1 MGLTYNFFE
10 YFVFFYASSMFLAY
24 LILGVFSFISITR
37 YRTYNSRLD
46 DQFLLDSPLTPGIS
60 VVAPAYNEEKTII
73 VNVKSLLTLN
83 YPLYEVIIVN
93 DGSKDKTLELL
104 IEEFDMKETPY
115 AYVERIKTKPFKR
128 IFKSTNPKYEKL
140 TVVDK
145 ENGGTKADASNAG
158 VNASQYPYF
167 LCTDVDCIL
176 ERNTMLK
183 MIKPILN
190 AKERVIA
197 VGATLRM
204 SNSCDI
210 EEGVIERVKPP
221 TGLIPR
227 FQELEY
233 LRAYLFGKMGWSLI
247 NAVPNVSGGLG
258 LFDKE
263 IAVNAGGYDGDSH
276 AEDMDILT
284 KMAAYM
290 INNHQKYSIKYI
302 PVSCC
307 WTEGPP
313 NVKILGRQ
321 RTRWS
326 TGLAQIFF
334 VHRKILL
341 NPRYK
346 KLGMIAFPF
355 QLIYEFLAPVIEA
368 TGIVYFI
375 YLILKG
381 DVNWSMAGYIFL
393 YSYSLAI
400 MFGTLVILMD
410 NFVKRQ
416 YKTGRETFKLWLV
429 VFLEPFIYHPLLIFF
444 SLKGYFN
451 FYTSRQMEWGTMTR
465 QGYDTKNKKGTPTPN
480 INTENNN
487 NG

>member
-1 MGLTYNFFE
+1 
-10 YFVFFYASSMFLAY
+10 MFIVY
-24 LILGVFSFISITR
+24 LVLGVLSFINITR
-37 YRTYNSRLD
+37 YRTYNSRID
-46 DQFLLDSPLTPGIS
+46 DQFLIDSPLTPGIS

-104 IEEFDMKETPY
+104 IDEFELEETPY

-128 IFKSTNPKYEKL
+128 IFKSVNPKYSML

-145 ENGGTKADASNAG
+145 MNGGTKADASNAG
-158 VNASQYPYF
+158 INASQYDYF
-167 LCTDVDCIL
+167 LCTDVDCLL
-176 ERNTMLK
+176 ERNTLLR
-183 MIKPILN
+183 MIKPVLN
-190 AKERVIA
+190 SKDRVIA

-204 SNSCDI
+204 SNSCEIKDGI
-210 EEGVIERVKPP
+210 IERVKPP
-221 TGLIPR
+221 NKLIPR

-233 LRAYLFGKMGWSLI
+233 LRAYLFGKMGWSLV

-263 IAVNAGGYDGDSH
+263 VAVNAGGYDGESH
-276 AEDMDILT
+276 AEDMDMVS

-290 INNHQKYSIKYI
+290 INNHQKYRIEYI

-313 NVKILGRQ
+313 NIKILSRQ
-321 RTRWS
+321 RIRWA
-326 TGLAQIFF
+326 TGMAQIFF

-346 KLGMIAFPF
+346 KMGMITFPF
-355 QLIYEFLAPVIEA
+355 QLIYEFLAPVIEFI
-368 TGIVYFI
+368 GIIYFI
-375 YLILKG
+375 FLILKG

-400 MFGTLVILMD
+400 MFGTLVILLD

-416 YKTGRETFKLWLV
+416 YKTSRETFKLWLM
-429 VFLEPFIYHPLLIFF
+429 VFLEPFIYHPLLIYF

-451 FYTSRQMEWGTMTR
+451 FYTSKKMEWGTMTR
-465 QGYDTKNKKGTPTPN
+465 QGYENTGTSKK
-480 INTENNN
+480 INTEDSTNA
-487 NG
+487 

>member
-1 MGLTYNFFE
+1 MDSTFDFFE
-10 YFVFFYASSMFLAY
+10 YFVFFYASSMFVVY
-24 LILGVFSFISITR
+24 LVLGVLSFINITR
-37 YRTYNSRLD
+37 YRTYNSKLD
-46 DQFLLDSPLTPGIS
+46 DQFLLNSPLTPGIS

-73 VNVKSLLTLN
+73 VNVKWLLTLN

-104 IEEFDMKETPY
+104 IEEFELVETPY

-128 IFKSTNPKYEKL
+128 IFKSTNPKYSKL

-145 ENGGTKADASNAG
+145 MNGGTKADASNAG
-158 VNASQYPYF
+158 INASQYPYF

-176 ERNTMLK
+176 ERNTMLR

-190 AKERVIA
+190 NSSRVIA

-210 EEGVIERVKPP
+210 KDGVIERVRPP
-221 TGLIPR
+221 QGLIPR
-227 FQELEY
+227 FQEMEY
-233 LRAYLFGKMGWSLI
+233 LRAYLFGKMGWSLV
-247 NAVPNVSGGLG
+247 NCVPNVSGGLG

-263 IAVNAGGYDGDSH
+263 VAVNAGGYDGASH
-276 AEDMDILT
+276 AEDMDIMV

-290 INNHQKYSIKYI
+290 INNHQKYSIEYI
-302 PVSCC
+302 PVSSC

-321 RTRWS
+321 RTRWA

-346 KLGMIAFPF
+346 RLGLITFPF

-368 TGIVYFI
+368 LGIVYFI
-375 YLILKG
+375 LLVLKG
-381 DVNWSMAGYIFL
+381 DVNWPMAFYIFL

-400 MFGTLVILMD
+400 MFGTLVVLLD

-416 YKTGRETFKLWLV
+416 YKTGRETFKLWLM
-429 VFLEPFIYHPLLIFF
+429 VFLEPFLYHPLLIWF

-465 QGYDTKNKKGTPTPN
+465 QGYDNNNKKKPTKV
-480 INTENNN
+480 IQKADA
-487 NG
+487 

>member
-1 MGLTYNFFE
+1 MGDTDNFFE
-10 YFVFFYASSMFLAY
+10 YFVFFYASSMVLLYLVLA
-24 LILGVFSFISITR
+24 ILSFINITR

-46 DQFLLDSPLTPGIS
+46 DQLLLESPLTPGIS

-83 YPLYEVIIVN
+83 YPLYEIIIVN
-93 DGSKDKTLELL
+93 DGSKDRTLDLL
-104 IEEFDMKETPY
+104 IEEFELEETPY

-128 IFKSTNPKYEKL
+128 IFKSTNPAHSRL

-145 ENGGTKADASNAG
+145 VNGGTKADASNAG
-158 VNASQYPYF
+158 INAAQYPYF

-176 ERNTMLK
+176 ERNTLLK
-183 MIKPILN
+183 MIKPVLN
-190 AKERVIA
+190 SNTRVIS

-204 SNSCDI
+204 SNSC
-210 EEGVIERVKPP
+210 EVKNGVIVRVKPP
-221 TGLIPR
+221 EALIPR
-227 FQELEY
+227 FQEMEY

-247 NAVPNVSGGLG
+247 NCVPNVSGGLG
-258 LFDKE
+258 LFDRE
-263 IAVNAGGYDGDSH
+263 VAVNAGGYDGSSH
-276 AEDMDILT
+276 AEDMDIMV

-290 INNHQKYSIKYI
+290 INNHYKYKIAYI

-313 NVKILGRQ
+313 NVRILGRQ
-321 RTRWS
+321 RARWAS
-326 TGLAQIFF
+326 GLAQIFF

-346 KLGMIAFPF
+346 RLGLITFPF

-368 TGIVYFI
+368 LGIIYFI
-375 YLILKG
+375 FLIIKG
-381 DVNWSMAGYIFL
+381 DVNWDMAGYIFF
-393 YSYSLAI
+393 YSYSIAI

-416 YKTGRETFKLWLV
+416 YQTSLETLKLWLM
-429 VFLEPFIYHPLLIFF
+429 VFLEPFLYHPLLIYFT
-444 SLKGYFN
+444 LKGYFN
-451 FYTSRQMEWGTMTR
+451 FYAARKMEWGTMTR
-465 QGYDTKNKKGTPTPN
+465 QGVGNVSIPTEAENTTKNTIG
-480 INTENNN
+480 
-487 NG
+487 

>member
-1 MGLTYNFFE
+1 MEVTYNFFE

-24 LILGVFSFISITR
+24 LILGVLSFINITR
-37 YRTYNSRLD
+37 YRTYNSRWD
-46 DQFLLDSPLTPGIS
+46 DQFLLESPLTPGIS

-83 YPLYEVIIVN
+83 YPLFEVIIVN

-104 IEEFDMKETPY
+104 IEEFELVETPY

-128 IFKSTNPKYEKL
+128 IFKSTNPKYSML
-140 TVVDK
+140 TIVDK
-145 ENGGTKADASNAG
+145 MNGGTKADASNAG
-158 VNASQYPYF
+158 INASQYPYF

-176 ERNTMLK
+176 ERNTMLR

-190 AKERVIA
+190 SKDRVIG

-204 SNSCDI
+204 SNSCDVAD
-210 EEGVIERVKPP
+210 GVIERVRPP
-221 TGLIPR
+221 DGLIPR

-247 NAVPNVSGGLG
+247 NCVPNISGGLG

-263 IAVNAGGYDGDSH
+263 VAVNAGGYDGESH
-276 AEDMDILT
+276 AEDMDMMT
-284 KMAAYM
+284 KMVAYM
-290 INNHQKYSIKYI
+290 INNHQKYSVAYI

-321 RTRWS
+321 RTRWA

-334 VHRKILL
+334 VHRKILF
-341 NPRYK
+341 NPRYR
-346 KLGMIAFPF
+346 KLGLVVFPF
-355 QLIYEFLAPVIEA
+355 QLIYEFLAPVIEFS
-368 TGIVYFI
+368 GILYFI
-375 YLILKG
+375 WLILKG
-381 DVNWSMAGYIFL
+381 DVNWPMATYIFF
-393 YSYSLAI
+393 YSYSLGI
-400 MFGTLVILMD
+400 MFGTLVLLLD

-416 YKTGRETFKLWLV
+416 YRTSRETFKLWLM
-429 VFLEPFIYHPLLIFF
+429 VFIEPFVYHPLLIWFG
-444 SLKGYFN
+444 LKGYFN

-465 QGYDTKNKKGTPTPN
+465 QGFDNNNKKPN
-480 INTENNN
+480 INTQNPAPNA
-487 NG
+487 

>member
-10 YFVFFYASSMFLAY
+10 YFIFFYASSMFILYLA
-24 LILGVFSFISITR
+24 LGVLSFINITR
-37 YRTYNSRLD
+37 YRTYNSRID
-46 DQFLLDSPLTPGIS
+46 DQFLIDSPLTPGIS

-83 YPLYEVIIVN
+83 YPLFEVIIVN

-104 IEEFDMKETPY
+104 IDEFELEETPY

-128 IFKSTNPKYEKL
+128 IFKSVNPKYGKL

-145 ENGGTKADASNAG
+145 MNGGTKADASNAG
-158 VNASQYPYF
+158 INASQYDFF
-167 LCTDVDCIL
+167 LCTDVDCLL
-176 ERNTMLK
+176 ERNTLLR
-183 MIKPILN
+183 MIKPVLN
-190 AKERVIA
+190 SKDRVIA

-204 SNSCDI
+204 SNSCEIKDGI
-210 EEGVIERVKPP
+210 IERVKPP
-221 TGLIPR
+221 NKLIPR

-233 LRAYLFGKMGWSLI
+233 LRAYLFGKMGWSI
-247 NAVPNVSGGLG
+247 VNAVPNVSGGLG

-263 IAVNAGGYDGDSH
+263 IAVNAGGYDGESH
-276 AEDMDILT
+276 AEDMDMVS
-284 KMAAYM
+284 KMVAYM
-290 INNHQKYSIKYI
+290 INNHQKYKIEYI

-321 RTRWS
+321 RVRWS
-326 TGLAQIFF
+326 TGMAQIFF

-346 KLGMIAFPF
+346 RMGMITFPF

-368 TGIVYFI
+368 IGIVYFI

-381 DVNWSMAGYIFL
+381 DVNWPMAGYIFL

-400 MFGTLVILMD
+400 MFGTLVILLD

-416 YKTGRETFKLWLV
+416 YQTSRETFKLWLM

-465 QGYDTKNKKGTPTPN
+465 QGYENTGSSKKL
-480 INTENNN
+480 NTEENTNA
-487 NG
+487 

>member
-1 MGLTYNFFE
+1 MNSTFDFFE
-10 YFVFFYASSMFLAY
+10 YFVFFYASSMFVVY
-24 LILGVFSFISITR
+24 MVLGVLSFLNITR
-37 YRTYNSRLD
+37 YRTYNSKLD

-83 YPLYEVIIVN
+83 YPLFEVIIVN
-93 DGSKDKTLELL
+93 DGSKDRTLELL
-104 IEEFDMKETPY
+104 IEEFQLEETPY

-128 IFKSTNPKYEKL
+128 IFKSSNPEFSKL

-145 ENGGTKADASNAG
+145 MNGGTKADASNAG
-158 VNASQYPYF
+158 INAAQYPYF

-176 ERNTMLK
+176 DRNTMLR
-183 MIKPILN
+183 MIKPVLN
-190 AKERVIA
+190 SKVRVVA

-210 EEGVIERVKPP
+210 KDGVIERVRPP
-221 TGLIPR
+221 ERLIPR

-233 LRAYLFGKMGWSLI
+233 LRAYLFGKMGWSLV
-247 NAVPNVSGGLG
+247 NCVPNVSGGLG

-263 IAVNAGGYDGDSH
+263 VAVNAGGYDGQSH
-276 AEDMDILT
+276 AEDMDIMV

-290 INNHQKYSIKYI
+290 INNHQKYKISYI

-313 NVKILGRQ
+313 NVRILSRQ
-321 RTRWS
+321 RTRWA

-334 VHRKILL
+334 VHRKILF

-346 KLGMIAFPF
+346 QLGMVTFPF
-355 QLIYEFLAPVIEA
+355 QLIYEFLAPIIEA

-375 YLILKG
+375 LLVLKN
-381 DVNWSMAGYIFL
+381 DVNWPMAFYIFL

-416 YKTGRETFKLWLV
+416 YKTGRETFKLWLM
-429 VFLEPFIYHPLLIFF
+429 VFIEPFIYHPLQIWF

-465 QGYDTKNKKGTPTPN
+465 QGFD
-480 INTENNN
+480 NNN
-487 NG
+487 NNKKKAKPIIDKANA